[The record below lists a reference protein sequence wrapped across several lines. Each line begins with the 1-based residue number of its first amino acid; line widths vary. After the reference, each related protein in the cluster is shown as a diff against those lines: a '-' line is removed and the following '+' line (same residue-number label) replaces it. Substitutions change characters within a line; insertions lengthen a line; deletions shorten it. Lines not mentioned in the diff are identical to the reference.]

1 MVNTPPLEHSARFGR
16 GGHRRRARETP
27 VGRHDHKDRV
37 RQQRHIGCPFKALA
51 TLHVLLGHA
60 THPVTKRDGALDKRR
75 RESHAFR
82 APLSQKWGFGAAP
95 GTLTVIGLSAKE
107 VRG

>member
-1 MVNTPPLEHSARFGR
+1 MRRVSAVADTGGAPVRRLLVGMITRSCTPA
-16 GGHRRRARETP
+16 
-27 VGRHDHKDRV
+27 
-37 RQQRHIGCPFKALA
+37 ALA
-51 TLHVLLGHA
+51 TLHVLLGHV
-60 THPVTKRDGALDKRR
+60 THPVTKRDGALDERR

-82 APLSQKWGFGAAP
+82 APLWQKWGFGAAP